1 MLRLSGSLLK
11 RPSLTSAGKSS
22 RRSSCVLMAYGR
34 CLRPALYSSLR
45 SSPSHPMGVSALRV
59 TSAIA
64 HVANNGGFASQLPS
78 RAGFFAMNPATRM
91 RPTELRYW
99 RMGPDPDPRPRN
111 TRYLACDHA
120 QPANQHRQQRARCSF
135 ERNKAQQNARLRRVA
150 TTPVHRRMAP
160 AWQELFR
167 RLCNFWSGCGHRSG
181 LVEADQCPRA
191 RMVVR
196 RSESSHSHALNA
208 HAQARIFRSL
218 VSTDCHYVV
227 VALTNSEN
235 LLHSRIFHA
244 LISALSCSILLQA
257 ITEAAWRKLSPGLM
271 IAHAMRA
278 ILLATATVTTRAGRR
293 CNSALIHPASSGLL
307 RQ

>member
-22 RRSSCVLMAYGR
+22 RRSSCVLIAYGR

-135 ERNKAQQNARLRRVA
+135 ERNKVQQNAGCEKLLPHLCIDGWRPLGKNFFDVSA
-150 TTPVHRRMAP
+150 T
-160 AWQELFR
+160 F
-167 RLCNFWSGCGHRSG
+167 
-181 LVEADQCPRA
+181 
-191 RMVVR
+191 
-196 RSESSHSHALNA
+196 
-208 HAQARIFRSL
+208 
-218 VSTDCHYVV
+218 
-227 VALTNSEN
+227 
-235 LLHSRIFHA
+235 
-244 LISALSCSILLQA
+244 
-257 ITEAAWRKLSPGLM
+257 
-271 IAHAMRA
+271 
-278 ILLATATVTTRAGRR
+278 GRG
-293 CNSALIHPASSGLL
+293 AVIDPASSKRIPVRGP
-307 RQ
+307 